1 MFSSIVMAGLSS
13 LLLLVSAVSYL
24 RIRDSKMIFL
34 MVAFLA
40 FTVKGILLA
49 ADIFSQSLALIVLDF
64 AIIVSLYLTVV
75 KR

>member
-1 MFSSIVMAGLSS
+1 MAGLSS

-49 ADIFSQSLALIVLDF
+49 ADIFSQSLALIVLDL